1 MTVRCAIYTRKSTE
15 EGLQQDF
22 NTLDAQRESA
32 EAYIASQNA
41 NDWVALPTR
50 YDDGGFSGANIDRPA
65 FQQLMADVASGH
77 IDCIVI
83 YKIDRLS
90 RSLTDF
96 ARVMETLESHNVTL
110 ISVTQHFNT
119 TSSMGRLTLNILLS
133 FAQFEREMISERTKD
148 KIGAMR
154 RRGKHWGG
162 HPTLGYDVQR
172 PPESPGG
179 ARLVV
184 NPDEAAR
191 VRGMFDL
198 YLEHKAMMPVVEEV
212 ARRGWRKKAWTTKAG
227 KAMGNGVIDKPTLW
241 RILTNVIY
249 LGKVTYAGE
258 VYEGEHDAIV
268 TPEVWDQV
276 QKLLVRNGRGGG
288 HAPGST
294 RRDDALFRGLLRGLI
309 VCKAC
314 GSAMTPTYTVK
325 QTKNAGRKR
334 YRYYVCGKGIKRGRN
349 KCECPSLPAAEIEG
363 FVVEEI
369 ARLGRDAS
377 VRDKVLD
384 EAQKRLHAAAPGGSG
399 GSGGSGNSGG
409 GGRQLNRRAATQML
423 GNFDAVWQVLS
434 PAEQFR
440 MIQLLVEHVAFDHTH
455 SRVAITFRPNGIA
468 ELSGTEAS
476 PTDEPQTIQEDAA

>member
-32 EAYIASQNA
+32 EAYIASQKA
-41 NDWVALPTR
+41 NDWVALPAR
-50 YDDGGFSGANIDRPA
+50 YDDGGFSGANVDRPA

-172 PPESPGG
+172 PPDSPGG
-179 ARLVV
+179 TRLVV
-184 NPDEAAR
+184 NPDEAEW

-198 YLEHKAMMPVVEEV
+198 YIEHKAMLPVVEEV
-212 ARRGWRKKAWTTKAG
+212 ARRGWHKKAWTTKAG
-227 KAMGNGVIDKPTLW
+227 KEMGNGAIDKPAIW

-268 TPEVWDQV
+268 TPEVWEQV

-294 RRDDALFRGLLRGLI
+294 RRDDALLRGLI

-325 QTKNAGRKR
+325 QTKTAGRKR
-334 YRYYVCGKGIKRGRN
+334 YRYYVCGRAIKRGKN
-349 KCECPSLPAAEIEG
+349 KCECPSVPAAEIER

-369 ARLGRDAS
+369 ARLGRDAV

-384 EAQKRLHAAAPGGSG
+384 EAQKRLMDAGH
-399 GSGGSGNSGG
+399 
-409 GGRQLNRRAATQML
+409 GGRQLDRRAATQML
-423 GNFDAVWQVLS
+423 DDFDAVWQVLS

-440 MIQLLVEHVAFDHTH
+440 MIQLLVEHVAFDHAD

-468 ELSGTEAS
+468 ELSGTDAS
-476 PTDEPQTIQEDAA
+476 PIDELQPIQENAA